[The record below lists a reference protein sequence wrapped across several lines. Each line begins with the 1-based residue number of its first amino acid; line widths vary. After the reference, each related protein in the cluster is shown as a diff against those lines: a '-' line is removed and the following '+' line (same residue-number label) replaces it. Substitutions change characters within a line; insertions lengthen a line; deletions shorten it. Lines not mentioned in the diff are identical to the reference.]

1 MKDYTKNIHYIKTNI
16 SKTEGIYLKHKDVD
30 KIDPEHPSYLDQK
43 GIFNHSKYKY
53 PYTPLHI
60 GKLEI
65 KGVESINKNV
75 LRMMIRK
82 NNENEKI
89 YIPPEFD
96 ILKDFILDSINYHR
110 QHYIEN
116 KDCFIYLTVRQ
127 STYEDIFYNDAT
139 TWHVDGFQSGRIGID
154 IVEQNIIWCNKMP
167 TKFSIQPFYIENLNS
182 MKHNVHDYFQKHAKE
197 ELSFNAKENN
207 VYLMTPYNVHKVDK
221 VPFEDKRVF
230 VRINFSPVEIE
241 DYTNTV
247 NPSLVYE
254 YPERID
260 IRNEMIE
267 YTETEES
274 NFS

>member
-110 QHYIEN
+110 QYYIEN

-127 STYEDIFYNDAT
+127 STYEDIFYNEAA
-139 TWHVDGFQSGRIGID
+139 TWHVDGFQSGRVERH
-154 IVEQNIIWCNKMP
+154 IVEQNILWCNKMP
-167 TKFSIQPFYIENLNS
+167 TKFSIQPFYIENLNP

-221 VPFEDKRVF
+221 VPFEGKRVF